1 MAVYNNI
8 VSMNKHIT
16 TERNINTMFF
26 SGRKMFSLTNKM
38 VSTVF
43 GNRKAILANMR
54 GAKEEQ
60 EY

>member
-1 MAVYNNI
+1 
-8 VSMNKHIT
+8 
-16 TERNINTMFF
+16 
-26 SGRKMFSLTNKM
+26 MFSLTNKM